1 MALMMPW
8 PRRMCTSPTRTRVYP
23 SSEFEAGRSR
33 IDPTSDGRGS
43 TAGSISAKHTL
54 TAAIEQHPRRAFA
67 LFCALHAL
75 VWTALPS
82 VLYANLPLDLI
93 EALTY
98 GREWQIGYDKLPPL
112 PWWMVE
118 IVHRLIGFDT
128 AYYAL
133 AQLAVIGAFALVWC
147 TARPLVG
154 EIGALV
160 AVLIIDGLHYFHFT
174 AAKFNHDV
182 IQLPLWAL
190 AGYSFHAAL
199 RRGRV
204 LHWLL
209 LGFALGLALWAKY
222 FVVVLAL
229 PLALFLVFDREAQA
243 LGHPWALDCTRRRA
257 CRDDAAPRL
266 AVEQRFFAFCL
277 CREARGPVARH
288 DRPSRPS
295 LCFRAGPIPVSPSLA
310 LDRSPADL
318 APSLTARPA
327 RGQGT
332 PLPYR
337 ASSADGFDRRAV
349 TLLAFG
355 PAATVIALSAL
366 SGRGAIAMWGYPLW
380 LFLGLWMVLRV
391 PTAIEAA
398 RFARI
403 VAAWSAVFAIF
414 ALVFIANYSFLPL
427 IDQRYRAPFFP
438 GDRLADEL
446 ARRFRAAT
454 GYPLA
459 YVIGTMWEGGNVGHY
474 AREHPRVLIDGDPRR
489 APWIDVGDLRSKG
502 AVVVWTCAE
511 NARNKCNID
520 TTVVPIAFRGIGA
533 DAQVQAPFALP
544 FRHGDMVLIVGW
556 AILRPSPTFSMRYG
570 KDLGLYSR
578 LQ

>member
-1 MALMMPW
+1 M
-8 PRRMCTSPTRTRVYP
+8 R
-23 SSEFEAGRSR
+23 FEAQASG
-33 IDPTSDGRGS
+33 D
-43 TAGSISAKHTL
+43 ASAIRAETIAPRARAHL
-54 TAAIEQHPRRAFA
+54 ASAIEHHPQRAFA

-118 IVHRLIGFDT
+118 AVHRSIGIDA

-133 AQLAVIGAFALVWC
+133 AQLAVIGAFALVWS

-154 EIGALV
+154 EFGALV
-160 AVLIIDGLHYFHFT
+160 AILIIDALHYFHFT
-174 AAKFNHDV
+174 AVKFNHDV

-199 RRGRV
+199 KGGRL

-209 LGFALGLALWAKY
+209 LGLAIGLALWAKY

-229 PLALFLVFDREAQA
+229 PLALFLLFDRGARKHLATPGPWIAVAVALVVMAPHLVWLWNSDFLPFAYAQKRAAPSRGIVDHFIHPFVFA
-243 LGHPWALDCTRRRA
+243 LGQLVF
-257 CRDDAAPRL
+257 L
-266 AVEQRFFAFCL
+266 L
-277 CREARGPVARH
+277 
-288 DRPSRPS
+288 PS
-295 LCFRAGPIPVSPSLA
+295 LLIAAMLVWPRKSAPDL
-310 LDRSPADL
+310 PA
-318 APSLTARPA
+318 ARTKGGAVPA
-327 RGQGT
+327 KDKRG
-332 PLPYR
+332 
-337 ASSADGFDRRAV
+337 SAADAFDRRMV

-355 PAATVIALSAL
+355 PAATVIALSTL

-380 LFLGLWMVLRV
+380 LFLGLWIVLRAA
-391 PTAIEAA
+391 TAIDAA
-398 RFARI
+398 RFLRI
-403 VAAWSAVFAIF
+403 AAAWSAMFAIYAF
-414 ALVFIANYSFLPL
+414 VFIANYSFLPL

-446 ARRFRAAT
+446 ARGFRAAT
-454 GYPLA
+454 GHPLA

-474 AREHPRVLIDGDPRR
+474 AREQPRVLIDGDPRR
-489 APWIDVGDLRSKG
+489 APWIDLGDLRSKG

-511 NARNKCNID
+511 NSKNKCHID
-520 TTVVPIAFRGIGA
+520 TTVIPLPFRAIGA
-533 DAQVQAPFALP
+533 DAQVQPPFALP

-556 AILRPSPTFSMRYG
+556 AILRPSPTFSMQHG
-570 KDLGLYSR
+570 KDIGLYSR
-578 LQ
+578 L